1 VPRPDAVRLEHAV
14 NFRLGLLR
22 EFSMAS
28 RCNQV
33 SCFGHLRAVL
43 FAASLVLFVSTLT
56 QSQTKPGTAP
66 PPPSP
71 NSEPRPSNRGTDDKN
86 DPFHDF
92 GSPENE
98 MRARQILKA
107 EKKQYDENV
116 ARAREAS
123 YLASEIVR
131 AYEARRTFNSED
143 AKKFEKLEKLTKR
156 IRNEAGGSETEPD
169 VKDIPAGIDAAVKQV
184 AEMTDDLRKLVEKT
198 PRHVISASVIDQA
211 NKLLGLLQHVR
222 FAR

>member
-1 VPRPDAVRLEHAV
+1 
-14 NFRLGLLR
+14 
-22 EFSMAS
+22 MAS
-28 RCNQV
+28 RCNQIT
-33 SCFGHLRAVL
+33 CFGYLRAVL
-43 FAASLVLFVSTLT
+43 FAASLLLFVSTST
-56 QSQTKPGTAP
+56 QSQTKPGTPPTSP
-66 PPPSP
+66 PPNTEPPST
-71 NSEPRPSNRGTDDKN
+71 NRGKDERN
-86 DPFHDF
+86 DSSHDF

-98 MRARQILKA
+98 MRARQALKA

-131 AYEARRTFNSED
+131 AYEAKKTFNSED
-143 AKKFEKLEKLTKR
+143 AKKFERLEKLAKR
-156 IRNEAGGSETEPD
+156 IRNEAGGSDSEPD
-169 VKDIPAGIDAAVKQV
+169 VKDIPGVMDAAVKQV

-198 PRHVISASVIDQA
+198 PRHVISAAVIDQA

>member
-1 VPRPDAVRLEHAV
+1 
-14 NFRLGLLR
+14 
-22 EFSMAS
+22 MAS
-28 RCNQV
+28 RCNPV
-33 SCFGHLRAVL
+33 SCFGCLRVVL
-43 FAASLVLFVSTLT
+43 FAAGLLLFVSSSSL
-56 QSQTKPGTAP
+56 SQTKPGT

-71 NSEPRPSNRGTDDKN
+71 PPNTEPRSANSDKDDKN

-98 MRARQILKA
+98 MRARQALKA

-123 YLASEIVR
+123 YLASELVR
-131 AYEARRTFNSED
+131 AYEARKTFNSED
-143 AKKFEKLEKLTKR
+143 AKKFERLEKLAKR
-156 IRNEAGGSETEPD
+156 IRNEAGGSDTEPD
-169 VKDIPAGIDAAVKQV
+169 VKDIPGAMDAAVKQV

-198 PRHVISASVIDQA
+198 PRHVISAAVIEQV
-211 NKLLGLLQHVR
+211 NKLLGLLEHVR

>member
-1 VPRPDAVRLEHAV
+1 
-14 NFRLGLLR
+14 
-22 EFSMAS
+22 MAS

-33 SCFGHLRAVL
+33 TGFGSLRAVL
-43 FAASLVLFVSTLT
+43 FAAGFLLFVSTST
-56 QSQTKPGTAP
+56 QSQTKPTTP
-66 PPPSP
+66 PTSSTPSSEARP
-71 NSEPRPSNRGTDDKN
+71 RNSDKDDKN

-169 VKDIPAGIDAAVKQV
+169 VKDIPAGMDAAVKQL

-198 PRHVISASVIDQA
+198 PRHVISAAVIDQA